1 MPARQLRRAKARVTK
16 NTADSDAASV
26 IELTN
31 VSKIYGFGNATT
43 VALDEITLTIKKGE
57 FVAIMGPSGSGKS
70 SLLNVIGLLDRPTHG
85 TYLLSN
91 RVVSRLRPHKLAKAR
106 RDHIGFI
113 FQSFNLL
120 PRLTALDN
128 VALPLAYRGITL
140 TKRLKQASAALE
152 QVGLG
157 PREYFLPKN
166 LSGGEAQRVAIA
178 RALIGNPSLIIADEP
193 TGNLDSG
200 SSKVVMELLADLHA
214 KGATILMVTHNPE
227 LTRYATRVLYMVD
240 GVVVHDEQTKIGE
253 IPARA
258 RSGGREEPKSDEE
271 EQLEGISLY
280 MQAIP
285 AKAAPGRKP
294 LQKKRAKA
302 ARKPK
307 TAKPKTARRTRKVQ

>member
-1 MPARQLRRAKARVTK
+1 M
-16 NTADSDAASV
+16 SDV

-43 VALDEITLTIKKGE
+43 VALDEVTLTVQKGE

-70 SLLNVIGLLDRPTHG
+70 SLLNVVGLLDRPTHG
-85 TYLLSN
+85 VYSLSG
-91 RVVSRLRPHKLAKAR
+91 RVVSRLRPNRLAKAR

-128 VALPLAYRGITL
+128 VALPLAYRGVTL
-140 TKRLKQASAALE
+140 TRRLKQASQALE
-152 QVGLG
+152 DVGLG
-157 PREYFLPKN
+157 EREYYLPKN

-178 RALIGNPSLIIADEP
+178 RALVGNPSLIIADEP

-214 KGATILMVTHNPE
+214 KGSTILMVTHNPE
-227 LTRYATRVLYMVD
+227 LTRYATRMLYMVD
-240 GVVVHDEQTKIGE
+240 GSIVYDEMTKIGE
-253 IPARA
+253 VPMRA
-258 RSGGREEPKSDEE
+258 RSGGLEIPKTDEE

-280 MQAIP
+280 MSAIP
-285 AKAAPGRKP
+285 AKKAPGRVSLYKKP
-294 LQKKRAKA
+294 PKAPKKPRQ
-302 ARKPK
+302 K
-307 TAKPKTARRTRKVQ
+307 TAAKKTVRRTK

>member
-1 MPARQLRRAKARVTK
+1 MS
-16 NTADSDAASV
+16 NV

-43 VALDEITLTIKKGE
+43 VALDEVTLTVKKGE

-85 TYLLSN
+85 TYSLSG
-91 RVVSRLRPHKLAKAR
+91 RIVSRLRPNKLARAR

-128 VALPLAYRGITL
+128 VALPLAYRGMTL
-140 TKRLKQASAALE
+140 TRRLKAASQALE

-157 PREYFLPKN
+157 EREYFYPKN

-178 RALIGNPSLIIADEP
+178 RALVGNPSLIIADEP
-193 TGNLDSG
+193 TGNLDSA
-200 SSKVVMELLADLHA
+200 SSKVVMELLAELHA
-214 KGATILMVTHNPE
+214 GGSTILMVTHNPE
-227 LTRYATRVLYMVD
+227 LTRYATRVLYMHD
-240 GVVVHDEQTKIGE
+240 GGIVYDEQTKIGE
-253 IPARA
+253 VPVRA
-258 RSGGREEPKSDEE
+258 RSGGQETPKSDEE

-285 AKAAPGRKP
+285 AKKAPGRQSLYKNP
-294 LQKKRAKA
+294 KKVTKRPRKTTKKRPVNPR
-302 ARKPK
+302 RKP
-307 TAKPKTARRTRKVQ
+307 